1 MSSIHT
7 PIQLLELQTHGL
19 MTRLDQVKPLA
30 LLDASVPAARI
41 SNKAE
46 LGIERHL
53 ANGRRQLRQKL
64 LIYLDWLK
72 QADQR
77 GASHAQRRYTM
88 LRLQFNAVLS
98 QFDIFADVV
107 TQRSESQTGVWL
119 SGLDAVARDAMAL
132 PGYYQPPPV
141 ICYLDRGAGA
151 AIRRART
158 RLPGGGDNP
167 VAIIRVPRERM
178 IGSGIASS
186 LIHEVGHQAA
196 VSLGIIDSLRHTL
209 QRFATNHP
217 EAQIWKYWERC
228 ISEITADFWSVA
240 RVGVAST
247 LGLIGVVSLPSAFV
261 FRINLDDPHP
271 VPWIRVKL
279 SCAIG
284 DALYPHPQWRRL
296 SQNWEKLYPLDKLDT
311 QKRLLIGKLMRSI
324 PVFVSLLI
332 KHQPTALQGRSLKEV
347 MKVEQRQPQSLL
359 ALFNEW
365 KSAKSEMYQAPPS
378 LVFAVIGQAKLN
390 GLLSAKQESELL
402 TKLLKSWAVRNVFRN

>member
-1 MSSIHT
+1 MSPIHT

-19 MTRLDQVKPLA
+19 MTRLDQVKPLV

-46 LGIERHL
+46 LAIERHL
-53 ANGRRQLRQKL
+53 ANGRRQLRKQL
-64 LIYLDWLK
+64 LTYLGWLK

-77 GASHAQRRYTM
+77 AASHAQRRYTM

-107 TQRSESQTGVWL
+107 TQRSESQTGIWL

-209 QRFATNHP
+209 QRVATNHP
-217 EAQIWKYWERC
+217 EAQIWQYWERC

-296 SQNWEKLYPLDKLDT
+296 SRNWEELYPLDKLET
-311 QKRLLIGKLMRSI
+311 QKRTLIGKLLRSI
-324 PVFVSLLI
+324 PMFVNLLLRD
-332 KHQPTALQGRSLKEV
+332 QPTALQGRSLKEV
-347 MKVEQRQPQSLL
+347 MQVEQRQPQSLL
-359 ALFNEW
+359 AFFNDW
-365 KSAKSEMYQAPPS
+365 KSAKSEMYRAPPS

-402 TKLLKSWAVRNVFRN
+402 TKLLKSWAVRNVFRD